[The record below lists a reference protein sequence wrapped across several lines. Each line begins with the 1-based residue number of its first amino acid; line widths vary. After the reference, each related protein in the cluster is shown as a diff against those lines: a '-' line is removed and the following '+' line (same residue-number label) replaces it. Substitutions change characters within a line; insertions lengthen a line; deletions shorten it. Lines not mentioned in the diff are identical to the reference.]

1 MDSKMTIEPK
11 VQTCDLCRIGRCQPT
26 KAPFIYWVDKYVMVL
41 PNAPAYS
48 CDICGQLQYDEDF
61 LDSMDILLQELEVGL
76 PPERQPTRAVASEKT
91 AQWPSTRSR

>member
-1 MDSKMTIEPK
+1 
-11 VQTCDLCRIGRCQPT
+11 
-26 KAPFIYWVDKYVMVL
+26 MVL

-76 PPERQPTRAVASEKT
+76 PPERQPSRAIASEK
-91 AQWPSTRSR
+91 AAHWHPTRSR